1 MVYNAAGRAFGCGSK
16 GLGALGEAGFRASF
30 RQFWTYVWQF
40 WTALHATVLL
50 LLQSFQQFWAHFTRV
65 APPILA
71 PGSSRMTFLPHVS
84 ASRFCLFFGLI
95 PDRIRHSIARV
106 ACGSLPLTLAPGQ
119 PPRPQPPREQVIFNP
134 NSRENHHFPTEHLMF
149 TPSTQAIC
157 IQNVP
162 KKCYRAGVLVLC
174 TARVDKHLQH
184 SVDLQGCF

>member
-1 MVYNAAGRAFGCGSK
+1 MAVLDRLARDS
-16 GLGALGEAGFRASF
+16 LASF
-30 RQFWTYVWQF
+30 AVFS
-40 WTALHATVLL
+40 AVLG
-50 LLQSFQQFWAHFTRV
+50 SFHTCC
-65 APPILA
+65 
-71 PGSSRMTFLPHVS
+71 SSHSCSWIIPDDVSASRFCLTFLPHVS